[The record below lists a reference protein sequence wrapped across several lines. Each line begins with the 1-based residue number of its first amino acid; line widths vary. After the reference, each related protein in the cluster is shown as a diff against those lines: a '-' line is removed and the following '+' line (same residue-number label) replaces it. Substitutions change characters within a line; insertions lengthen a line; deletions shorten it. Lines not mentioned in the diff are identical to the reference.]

1 MACQGDSRIRCPTKQ
16 NTIGRAQQSHTL
28 THSVPHLCMHAERR
42 QQLHTW
48 ELHIPHLDTPIR
60 RGSSSGRLTSMTVTH
75 LGAPQLGHPSPEEV
89 IAHLLTP
96 SWRLKSTTVTRFGT
110 PQPPLR
116 HPNLGGCHRPSA
128 DLLWEAQVDDN
139 YTLGSSTTQAEGP
152 PMGC

>member
-1 MACQGDSRIRCPTKQ
+1 
-16 NTIGRAQQSHTL
+16 
-28 THSVPHLCMHAERR
+28 MHAERR
-42 QQLHTW
+42 QHLHTW
-48 ELHIPHLDTPIR
+48 ELHIPHLDTPIW
-60 RGSSSGRLTSMTVTH
+60 RGSSSGRLTSTTVTH

-110 PQPPLR
+110 PQLPLR

-139 YTLGSSTTQAEGP
+139 YTLGSSTTQPEGP
-152 PMGC
+152 PIWVAEVDDSYTLGSDSVITPRGTEMGNNKAESDM